1 MNKVSRYNALR
12 GVLGICYFYSAICE
26 DLIVSCETA
35 LDVTGDWTLV
45 QQPWYLN
52 LAKEESRARE
62 PILKEKVHLEIHK
75 GRRSEPAGLRA
86 LGK

>member
-1 MNKVSRYNALR
+1 MNKVSRYKALR
-12 GVLGICYFYSAICE
+12 GVLCISYFYSAVCE
-26 DLIVSCETA
+26 DLIVSCERA

-52 LAKEESRARE
+52 LAKKEFRTKE
-62 PILKEKVHLEIHK
+62 PKLKEKVYLESHE
-75 GRRSEPAGLRA
+75 GRRREPAELRG